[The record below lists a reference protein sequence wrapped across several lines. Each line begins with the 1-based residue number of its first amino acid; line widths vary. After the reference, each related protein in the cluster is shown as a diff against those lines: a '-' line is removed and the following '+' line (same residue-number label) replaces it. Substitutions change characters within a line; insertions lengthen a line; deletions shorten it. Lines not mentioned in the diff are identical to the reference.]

1 MSTEDNVS
9 SALDRYECRVCGYQY
24 VPEKGD
30 SRSSIAG
37 GTAFEDLPNDWICPV
52 CSAPTAKFV
61 NVGPSGKASGFEE
74 NLKYGIGVNT
84 LTPGQKNIL
93 IFGTL
98 GFFVLLLLS
107 FYGLG

>member
-1 MSTEDNVS
+1 MSTEANVS
-9 SALDRYECRVCGYQY
+9 SPLDRYECRVCGYQY

-30 SRSSIAG
+30 NRSSIAG
-37 GTAFEDLPNDWICPV
+37 GTAFEDLPDNWQCPV
-52 CSAPTAKFV
+52 CSANTSKFV

-74 NLKYGIGVNT
+74 NLQYGIGVNK
-84 LTPGQKNIL
+84 LTPSQKNIL
-93 IFGTL
+93 IFGVL